1 MAFKAMRL
9 VEITL
14 GVNVD
19 GKEKRPEA
27 GVWGRGRLEKGTEKE

>member
-1 MAFKAMRL
+1 MRL
-9 VEITL
+9 VEINL

-27 GVWGRGRLEKGTEKE
+27 GIWGRGEGIN